1 MKNFSEQKY
10 DILPITKIINKHFL
24 KMKLQYKWGVNPY
37 YYLAGKYGIHPTYI
51 QEMISIKLDEIQI
64 LEAIN
69 QLKNGEGK
77 KYDVNLVKSEFQK
90 PISIK
95 KGKWSPLKRMKGRE
109 ILLIS
114 SGPKLSEYQKE
125 IENS

>member
-1 MKNFSEQKY
+1 MGRGPGNSETEYLLIEMKNFSEQKY
-10 DILPITKIINKHFL
+10 DILPITKIINKFFKYEAQIQMGSQSVL
-24 KMKLQYKWGVNPY
+24 LSCR
-37 YYLAGKYGIHPTYI
+37 KYGIHPTYI

-95 KGKWSPLKRMKGRE
+95 KANGLH
-109 ILLIS
+109 
-114 SGPKLSEYQKE
+114 
-125 IENS
+125 

>member
-1 MKNFSEQKY
+1 M
-10 DILPITKIINKHFL
+10 
-24 KMKLQYKWGVNPY
+24 GVNP
-37 YYLAGKYGIHPTYI
+37 YYLAGKYGIHPTNI

-114 SGPKLSEYQKE
+114 SGPKLAEYQKE
-125 IENS
+125 IEKFIIKNKLFVIAMNTLLR